1 MGRSAQQICNI
12 LMIISVDVLSILKL
26 IGGTVMK
33 RVVLVLA
40 LVMVF
45 GAAVIPAAAVP
56 TADLTALSSV
66 FPANTAI
73 FAAIRTDDG
82 YIETLDS
89 VIARLN
95 EVLPPSD
102 QIDSLRDTFEMGAG
116 MMGGSFDSVIRSW
129 LGDTAALGVDISYL
143 IDRDERN
150 DYLAATLAI
159 AVTDSAA
166 AVKFVRGL
174 LSSQGDFDA
183 QYTVEVS
190 DGVTIFRPTRTEPRL
205 DGVIPFMFTEN
216 YVVMGNLAPVM
227 NRMARLNT
235 NTDFND
241 TMSALPLDDYNIALY
256 IDTRALFDAQM
267 TMLSDMDDIAEMGEM
282 IGMLTGISNNLGSIG
297 IGFTVIDDRS
307 LTIDI
312 VSTADPEAIAG
323 ALGLDG
329 DAIVVAQ
336 PIDPSFARFIPAG
349 TPIVTHVT
357 NLSDAY
363 DALLTGLRAGVSLG
377 GADAED
383 VEEALA
389 EIESGIAGVEFAIR
403 GLTGLDLEDD
413 ILSWMTGDL
422 AIWVG
427 LTPTFAEATSLFGGL
442 AGGLPVD
449 FGILIDAS
457 ANPDGAAALVEGL
470 KSALT
475 FAARQT
481 PANSGTRIT
490 LTDETIG
497 GNAAVSVNIVDRS
510 LPFPIELVIGASAD
524 VFVIGTRAA
533 AEAALN
539 PGAGLDSD
547 PAFQEALRYALADT
561 VQLQYLAGAPL
572 APLFN
577 LLPMEGS
584 ANDAQVL
591 VDFVSLL
598 SSSSISSATVD
609 GISYVRLVLTLAA

>member
-1 MGRSAQQICNI
+1 MR
-12 LMIISVDVLSILKL
+12 K
-26 IGGTVMK
+26 
-33 RVVLVLA
+33 VVLVLA
-40 LVMVF
+40 LLLVF

-56 TADLTALSSV
+56 TADLTALASV

-95 EVLPPSD
+95 QVLPAS
-102 QIDSLRDTFEMGAG
+102 QRIDSLRDTFDMGAG
-116 MMGGSFDSVIRSW
+116 MLGGSFDSVIRSW
-129 LGDTAALGVDISYL
+129 LGDTAAIGVDISYL

-166 AVKFVRGL
+166 AVEFTRGL
-174 LSSQGDFDA
+174 LSSQGDFDE
-183 QYTVEVS
+183 QYTVEES
-190 DGVTIFRPTRTEPRL
+190 DGVTIFRPSRQEPRL
-205 DGVIPFMFTEN
+205 DGVIPFMFTEA
-216 YVVMGNLAPVM
+216 YMVMGNLAPVM
-227 NRMARLNT
+227 NRMARLDSSAAFT
-235 NTDFND
+235 D
-241 TMSALPLDDYNIALY
+241 TMSALPLGDYNIAAY

-267 TMLSDMDDIAEMGEM
+267 TMLADMGDMAEMQEM
-282 IGMLTGISNNLGSIG
+282 IGMLAGISNNLGSMG
-297 IGFTVIDDRS
+297 VGFTIVDGRS

-312 VSTADPEAIAG
+312 VSTANPEAMAE
-323 ALGLDG
+323 ALGFDP
-329 DAIVVAQ
+329 DAMVTAQ
-336 PIDPSFARFIPAG
+336 PIDPAFARFIPAG

-357 NLSDAY
+357 NLSGAY
-363 DALLTGLRAGVSLG
+363 DALLTGLRSGVSLS

-422 AIWVG
+422 ALWVG
-427 LTPTFAEATSLFGGL
+427 LSPAAARATSLFGAL

-449 FGILIDAS
+449 FGILIDAT
-457 ANPDGAAALVEGL
+457 ADPDGAAALVEGL

-490 LTDETIG
+490 VTDETIG
-497 GNAAVSVNIVDRS
+497 GNAAVSVSIVDRS
-510 LPFPIELVIGASAD
+510 LPFPIELVVGASAD
-524 VFVIGTRAA
+524 VFAMGTRAA
-533 AEAALN
+533 VEAALN
-539 PGAGLDSD
+539 PGVGLDSD
-547 PAFQEALRYALADT
+547 PAFQEALRYALPDT

-572 APLFN
+572 APLFR

-584 ANDAQVL
+584 ADDAQAL
-591 VDFVSLL
+591 VDFVSLI
-598 SSSSISSATVD
+598 SSSSISSSTAN
-609 GISYVRLVLTLAA
+609 GLSYARLVLTLAA

>member
-1 MGRSAQQICNI
+1 
-12 LMIISVDVLSILKL
+12 
-26 IGGTVMK
+26 MK

-40 LVMVF
+40 LLLVF

-82 YIETLDS
+82 YIETLDG
-89 VIARLN
+89 VIARIN
-95 EVLPPSD
+95 QVLPASD

-116 MMGGSFDSVIRSW
+116 MMGGSFDSVFRSW

-143 IDRDERN
+143 IDEDDDN

-166 AVKFVRGL
+166 AVEFARGL

-190 DGVTIFRPTRTEPRL
+190 DDVTFFRPTTSEPRL

-216 YVVMGNLAPVM
+216 YVVMGNLTPVM

-235 NTDFND
+235 NAGFNE

-267 TMLSDMDDIAEMGEM
+267 TMLAMQNSGRQMAEMAEM
-282 IGMLTGISNNLGSIG
+282 IGMLAGISNNLGSIG
-297 IGFTVIDDRS
+297 IGFTVVDGRS

-312 VSTADPEAIAG
+312 ASTADPEAIAG
-323 ALGLDG
+323 ALGLDAG
-329 DAIVVAQ
+329 AMVVAQ
-336 PIDPSFARFIPAG
+336 PIDPAFARFIPAG

-357 NLSDAY
+357 NLSGAY
-363 DALLTGLRAGVSLG
+363 DALLTGLRAGVALG
-377 GADAED
+377 GDED
-383 VEEALA
+383 MAEEALA

-422 AIWVG
+422 AIWLG

-442 AGGLPVD
+442 AAGLPVD
-449 FGILIDAS
+449 FGILIDAR
-457 ANPDGAAALVEGL
+457 ANPDNAAALVEGL
-470 KSALT
+470 KNALT
-475 FAARQT
+475 FAARQV
-481 PANSGTRIT
+481 PADSGTTIT
-490 LTDETIG
+490 VADENIG
-497 GNAAVSVNIVDRS
+497 GNAGVSATIVDRS

-539 PGAGLDSD
+539 PGAGMDSD
-547 PAFQEALRYALADT
+547 PAYQEALGYALADT
-561 VQLQYLAGAPL
+561 VQLQYLAGAPF

-577 LLPMEGS
+577 LLPMEGG
-584 ANDAQVL
+584 ADDAQAL

-598 SSSSISSATVD
+598 SSSSISSATAD
-609 GISYVRLVLTLAA
+609 GIAYVRLVLTLAA